1 MTPLKNLVNLEEL
14 ELGYNEIE
22 DISPLA
28 NLTKLRILKLNNNK
42 IENIEALSNMTE
54 MRFLLLRENGD
65 IKDLTPLK
73 GLHKVEWCSFNP
85 PSLEIETVIMLKEA
99 NPDAIYYFYYK
110 GDYIKAHE
118 FHI

>member
-1 MTPLKNLVNLEEL
+1 
-14 ELGYNEIE
+14 
-22 DISPLA
+22 
-28 NLTKLRILKLNNNK
+28 
-42 IENIEALSNMTE
+42 MTE

-110 GDYIKAHE
+110 AIILKLMRISYMIQDHHQILVKGKTWSE
-118 FHI
+118 FYKKFSKCIRVV